1 MPTPQIVN
9 RPTAHVEQIAAAL
22 VETIK
27 IIKRREVEATTGLS
41 RSSLY
46 RLAAAGEFPRPIR
59 LGPRA
64 VGWRADEI
72 AAWIEQRTAERD
84 GKGAQ

>member
-1 MPTPQIVN
+1 MANPIASPTGEGEAYPLGEVTLS
-9 RPTAHVEQIAAAL
+9 RS
-22 VETIK
+22 K
-27 IIKRREVEATTGLS
+27 IIKRGEVESATGLS

-72 AAWIEQRTAERD
+72 VAWIERRTAERD
-84 GKGAQ
+84 GKGAL

>member
-1 MPTPQIVN
+1 MPTPQIVK
-9 RPTAHVEQIAAAL
+9 RPATHAEQLRVAL
-22 VETIK
+22 DAK
-27 IIKRREVEATTGLS
+27 IQIVKRPEVEATTGLS

-46 RLAAAGEFPRPIR
+46 RLAAAGQFPHPIK